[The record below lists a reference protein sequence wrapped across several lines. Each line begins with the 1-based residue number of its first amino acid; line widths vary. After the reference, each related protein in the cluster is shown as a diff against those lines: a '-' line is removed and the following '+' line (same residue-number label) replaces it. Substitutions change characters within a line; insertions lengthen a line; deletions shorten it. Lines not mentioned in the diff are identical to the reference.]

1 MGRAFEYRKKAK
13 FARWGAMA
21 RNFTKAGREIA
32 LAVKDGGADP
42 ATNPRLRTA
51 MQNAKGFNMPKDR
64 VEAAIKR
71 ASSKEEGDFEEIV
84 YEGYGSHGV
93 PIVVECA
100 TNNSNRTV
108 AMIRMHFSRC
118 GGALGKTGSLEFMF
132 DRTGVFELEADKV
145 DMDELELDFID
156 AGAEDI
162 SNQTIEVEEGVEQE
176 IIVIHTKFED
186 FGQMQK
192 FLDSKGIEPRKSNIQ
207 RIPKTTQKLND
218 EQEEEVMKLIDRLE
232 EEDDILAIYHNLE

>member
-21 RNFTKAGREIA
+21 RNFTKVGREIA

-132 DRTGVFELEADKV
+132 DRTGVFELEASKI
-145 DMDELELDFID
+145 DMDELELEFID

-162 SNQTIEVEEGVEQE
+162 STQTIEVEEGVEQE

-207 RIPKTTQKLND
+207 RIPKTTQKLTD
-218 EQEEEVMKLIDRLE
+218 DQEEDVMKLIDRLE

>member
-21 RNFTKAGREIA
+21 RNFTKVGREIA
-32 LAVKDGGADP
+32 IAVKEGGADP
-42 ATNPRLRTA
+42 DTNPRLRTA

-71 ASSKEEGDFEEIV
+71 ASSKEDGDFEEIV
-84 YEGYGSHGV
+84 YEGYAMHGIPV
-93 PIVVECA
+93 VVECA

-108 AMIRMHFSRC
+108 AMVRMHFNRC

-162 SNQTIEVEEGVEQE
+162 KTETIEVEEGVEQE
-176 IIVIHTKFED
+176 IFVIHTKFED

-192 FLDSKGIEPRKSNIQ
+192 FLDEKGIEPKKSTIQ
-207 RIPKTTQKLND
+207 RIPKNTQTLDD

-232 EEDDILAIYHNLE
+232 EEDDVQEVYHNLE

>member
-1 MGRAFEYRKKAK
+1 MHVGVQWLE
-13 FARWGAMA
+13 
-21 RNFTKAGREIA
+21 NFTKVGREIA
-32 LAVKDGGADP
+32 IAVKDGGPDP
-42 ATNPRLRTA
+42 DTNPRLRTA

-84 YEGYGSHGV
+84 YEGYAMHGIPV
-93 PIVVECA
+93 VVECA

-108 AMIRMHFSRC
+108 AMVRMHFSRC

-132 DRTGVFELEADKV
+132 DRTGVFELEADNV

-156 AGAEDI
+156 AGAEEI
-162 SNQTIEVEEGVEQE
+162 TTETIEVEEGVEQE

-192 FLDSKGIEPRKSNIQ
+192 FLESKNIEPKKSNIQ
-207 RIPKTTQKLND
+207 RIPKTTQKLTD
-218 EQEEEVMKLIDRLE
+218 EQEEEVMKLIDKLE
-232 EEDDILAIYHNLE
+232 EEEDIQEVYHNLE